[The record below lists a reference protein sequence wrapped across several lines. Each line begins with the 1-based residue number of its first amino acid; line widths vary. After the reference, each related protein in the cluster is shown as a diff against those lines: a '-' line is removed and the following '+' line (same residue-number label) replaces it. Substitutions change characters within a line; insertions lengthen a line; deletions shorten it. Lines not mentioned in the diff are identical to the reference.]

1 LHRPLQAIPA
11 GIQPQ
16 RNTNLPQLK
25 PMPWWQSLL
34 YFGIP
39 GAIGYWNAYFGIPRL
54 VQAGVPMTVAF
65 PLLLSGMGVLLLG
78 VALLAYRLEGNPWR
92 WSDMKVRLR
101 LQPIRG
107 KAWLW
112 VLGVLGV
119 CVISDA
125 SFDGLGKWLASFP
138 LFAPPDYFPPPFNP
152 RFEIVFPM
160 VEFLGAP
167 FKGNWAIFW
176 LWAPLSLVSML
187 GEELLWRGY
196 ILPRQELSLGR
207 WAWVL
212 NGLLW
217 AYLFHAGL
225 KWQFIGMWPSMLLT
239 AWIAQRLKNTW
250 ASSVVHVGGNAILF
264 WTFLLAGILGL
275 G

>member
-1 LHRPLQAIPA
+1 MQRGIQSISGRADTQAIAESP
-11 GIQPQ
+11 
-16 RNTNLPQLK
+16 RLK
-25 PMPWWQSLL
+25 SMPWWESALF
-34 YFGIP
+34 FGIP
-39 GAIGYWNAYFGIPRL
+39 GAIGYWNAYYGIPLL
-54 VQAGVPMTVAF
+54 VQQGVPMTVAF
-65 PLLLSGMGVLLLG
+65 PLMLSGMGVLLLG
-78 VALLAYRLEGNPWR
+78 VALLAYRIEGNPWR
-92 WSDMKVRLR
+92 WSVVKDRLR
-101 LQPIRG
+101 LHPIRR
-107 KAWLW
+107 KEWLW
-112 VLGVLGV
+112 VLGVLLV

-125 SFDGLGKWLASFP
+125 SFDGVGKWLASFP
-138 LFAPPDYFPPPFNP
+138 LFAPPAYFPPPFNP
-152 RFEIVFPM
+152 QVEIAFPM
-160 VEFLGAP
+160 AEFLGAP

-196 ILPRQELSLGR
+196 ILPRQELGLGK

-217 AYLFHAGL
+217 AYLFHAGM

-250 ASSVVHVGGNAILF
+250 ASSVVHVGGNAVLF
-264 WTFLLAGILGL
+264 WGFLLAGIIGI